1 MEQSVLNEEAGAY
14 NEEASAYREEAAA
27 EQEVSLVLLVAGFFS
42 LAFVCFC
49 VHSLCLQ
56 GVDNSHF
63 GYGTGGSVSGGQESW

>member
-27 EQEVSLVLLVAGFFS
+27 EQE
-42 LAFVCFC
+42 
-49 VHSLCLQ
+49 